1 VSTPHLPSW
10 LLASRQSP
18 AVMAGADS
26 EYRCD
31 LRVWDPSLPVLGW
44 AMHNDADLTRTNPTV
59 RRCIGFAR
67 AWGYGAIVRHLY
79 GNILL
84 DGVQHHDPCGLDND
98 AEPTGCGQQD
108 LTVLAWGAGAA
119 PHRASTVTA
128 ALWRGCIEHGGSLA
142 VLGWT
147 PDGQPCHPL
156 DVRRDALPECLT
168 PSAGGA
174 GLGRHEIDDPHWSHL
189 LADTYAGAS

>member
-1 VSTPHLPSW
+1 VSTPHLPNW
-10 LLASRQSP
+10 LLARQSSAAMP
-18 AVMAGADS
+18 GADS

-31 LRVWDPSLPVLGW
+31 LRVWDPSLPLLGW
-44 AMHNDADLTRTNPTV
+44 AMHDDANRIRTNPTV

-67 AWGYGAIVRHLY
+67 AWGYGGIVRHLY
-79 GNILL
+79 GKPLSA
-84 DGVQHHDPCGLDND
+84 GVQHHGPIGPNND
-98 AEPTGCGQQD
+98 AEPSGHGQQD
-108 LTVLAWGAGAA
+108 LTVLAWGADVAA
-119 PHRASTVTA
+119 NRASTVTA

-147 PDGQPCHPL
+147 PEGQPCHPL
-156 DVRRDALPECLT
+156 DVRPDTLPECLT

-174 GLGRHEIDDPHWSHL
+174 GLGQHEIDDPHWSHL